1 MDYLKSN
8 NSNKKY
14 NDSHFLN
21 ALIDFSP
28 LYFLS
33 IWRDIPIN
41 QLSNHVSSKL
51 ISDLSK
57 KFRYLVEITKFPY
70 QCVLS
75 CTYYLYMLSKKHP
88 ELKGYGSEKNL
99 MVMALM
105 VTNKML
111 YDNTYSNKTWSEIS
125 DIPLDELN
133 IMELEF
139 CGVLDYN
146 LNIDPKNYGI
156 WENYMRTLVSKFEN
170 DSVKRLNYLKTARGL
185 TAESKLNTKQKICN
199 PPSPITPIT
208 PVDEYSCINRN
219 RKHQI
224 Y

>member
-1 MDYLKSN
+1 MDYSKSN
-8 NSNKKY
+8 IKKF

-21 ALIDFSP
+21 SLIDFSP

-41 QLSNHVSSKL
+41 QLSSHVSPKV

-75 CTYYLYMLSKKHP
+75 STYYLYMLSKKHP
-88 ELKGYGSEKNL
+88 ELKGYGSERNL

-156 WENYMRTLVSKFEN
+156 WENYMRTLVAKFES
-170 DSVKRLNYLKTARGL
+170 DSVRRLNNLKTSRAFIQ
-185 TAESKLNTKQKICN
+185 EKLNTRQKINN
-199 PPSPITPIT
+199 PPSPVTPIT
-208 PVDEYSCINRN
+208 PVDEYSSINRS
-219 RKHQI
+219 RKHSL

>member
-1 MDYLKSN
+1 MDYLKNIKKN
-8 NSNKKY
+8 N
-14 NDSHFLN
+14 DGHFFN
-21 ALIDFSP
+21 TLIDFSP

-41 QLSNHVSSKL
+41 QLSNHVPAKL
-51 ISDLSK
+51 MYELSK

-111 YDNTYSNKTWSEIS
+111 YDNTYSNRTWSEIS
-125 DIPLDELN
+125 DIPLEELN

-146 LNIDPKNYGI
+146 LNIDPKEFEA
-156 WENYMRTLVSKFEN
+156 WENYMRNLISMFER
-170 DSVKRLNYLKTARGL
+170 DSAKRLSYLKTSNSFI
-185 TAESKLNTKQKICN
+185 AESKLNTRQRINN

-219 RKHQI
+219 RKHSI
-224 Y
+224 S

>member
-1 MDYLKSN
+1 
-8 NSNKKY
+8 
-14 NDSHFLN
+14 
-21 ALIDFSP
+21 
-28 LYFLS
+28 
-33 IWRDIPIN
+33 
-41 QLSNHVSSKL
+41 
-51 ISDLSK
+51 
-57 KFRYLVEITKFPY
+57 
-70 QCVLS
+70 
-75 CTYYLYMLSKKHP
+75 MLSKKHP
-88 ELKGYGSEKNL
+88 ELKGYGSERNL

-156 WENYMRTLVSKFEN
+156 WENYMRTLVAKFES
-170 DSVKRLNYLKTARGL
+170 DSVRRLNNLKTSRAFIQ
-185 TAESKLNTKQKICN
+185 EKLNTRQKINN
-199 PPSPITPIT
+199 PPSPVTPIT
-208 PVDEYSCINRN
+208 PVDEYSSINRS
-219 RKHQI
+219 RKHSL

>member
-8 NSNKKY
+8 SNTKKF
-14 NDSHFLN
+14 NDNQFLN
-21 ALIDFSP
+21 SLIDFSP

-41 QLSNHVSSKL
+41 QLSNHVPAKL

-75 CTYYLYMLSKKHP
+75 STYYLYMLSKKHP
-88 ELKGYGSEKNL
+88 ELKGYGSERNL

-156 WENYMRTLVSKFEN
+156 WENYMRTLVTKFEN
-170 DSVKRLNYLKTARGL
+170 DSVKRVNCLKTSRGFIQ
-185 TAESKLNTKQKICN
+185 ENKLNTRTKVYN

-208 PVDEYSCINRN
+208 PVDEYSCLN
-219 RKHQI
+219 RKHSF